1 MPSGQTLLL
10 FVTALLSGGLF
21 PFVSAV
27 FKNRGEIRNLDT
39 DSDSKTVT
47 AAGAVIDRLE
57 KEIVRGDDRV
67 TEVERQL
74 NDERVAHTRQLNTA
88 HAEINRLGAEVARL
102 RTNLTISNQHI
113 EQLRTRLNAHPGA

>member
-1 MPSGQTLLL
+1 
-10 FVTALLSGGLF
+10 
-21 PFVSAV
+21 V

-57 KEIVRGDDRV
+57 KEIGRGGDRV

-74 NDERVAHTRQLNTA
+74 NEERVAHTRQLNMA
-88 HAEINRLGAEVARL
+88 HAEINRLGAEVAML
-102 RTNLTISNQHI
+102 RTNLSISNQQI
-113 EQLRTRLNAHPGA
+113 EQLSTRLNAQEA